1 VRIFD
6 QNFVFLKRDVGNPA
20 LGFVKFLQ
28 QRYLMAQC
36 CFELVEMPM
45 ISPSRKFYTKTCDQ
59 YVVFFERQI
68 RRRCTSDAAAAGNVM
83 IVTRSH
89 VNIIR
94 VSNVVYKLITKA
106 SALTTVMHH

>member
-1 VRIFD
+1 MRIFD

-59 YVVFFERQI
+59 YVVFLNARFE
-68 RRRCTSDAAAAGNVM
+68 DAVLVM
-83 IVTRSH
+83 QQQQG
-89 VNIIR
+89 
-94 VSNVVYKLITKA
+94 
-106 SALTTVMHH
+106 M